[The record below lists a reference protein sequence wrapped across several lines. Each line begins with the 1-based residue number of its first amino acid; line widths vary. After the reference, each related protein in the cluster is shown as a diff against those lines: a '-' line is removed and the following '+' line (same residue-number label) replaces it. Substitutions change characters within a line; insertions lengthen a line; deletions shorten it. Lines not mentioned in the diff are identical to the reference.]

1 MAVLSALP
9 NITAS
14 RQIGAVQYLPICT
27 TFPKIS
33 SESQTILQGVAAQ
46 RQAPTKY
53 AARHG
58 SKGGV
63 NSIKFVIF
71 PTPIMN
77 FRTLSSHRN
86 LPDWNSSMFSQF
98 DDHGLPLVAL
108 KEQRRDLIIELM
120 GRNGPLSKEKIAEI
134 AAIQQAIAAIESV
147 ICDLDAEVA
156 AYEGLIPFLA
166 SANNRAH

>member
-1 MAVLSALP
+1 
-9 NITAS
+9 
-14 RQIGAVQYLPICT
+14 
-27 TFPKIS
+27 
-33 SESQTILQGVAAQ
+33 
-46 RQAPTKY
+46 
-53 AARHG
+53 
-58 SKGGV
+58 
-63 NSIKFVIF
+63 
-71 PTPIMN
+71 
-77 FRTLSSHRN
+77 
-86 LPDWNSSMFSQF
+86 MFSQF

-156 AYEGLIPFLA
+156 ASDGFIPFLA